1 MWCQR
6 SGFHLKYEVVKKNTP
21 VCGGVRVGRGGE
33 GIIKAN
39 AWFFTGVGVSLLG
52 LSACASAGALW
63 SSSGYEVAVQWAG
76 LEVLGVE

>member
-1 MWCQR
+1 V
-6 SGFHLKYEVVKKNTP
+6 GA
-21 VCGGVRVGRGGE
+21 RVGRGGE

>member
-1 MWCQR
+1 MLICGVR
-6 SGFHLKYEVVKKNTP
+6 EVGSTLNIKL
-21 VCGGVRVGRGGE
+21 CGGVRVGRGEE

-52 LSACASAGALW
+52 LSTCASAGALW
-63 SSSGYEVAVQWAG
+63 SSSGYEVAVQWTG